1 AEPTPIP
8 EDDDPLDFPTEDPVE
23 DPIPS
28 TDPIVVTPPVTD
40 PIVLPP
46 VIDPL
51 VLPPVVVPPV
61 VVPVDPNAKLTIK
74 VSGRQ
79 LLVDGKAF
87 TIKGVC
93 YNPVP
98 KGAGELS
105 GTLFSN
111 PTAAHL
117 VALEQDFKLMQEAG
131 INTIRTYSV
140 IENAKVLAL
149 LNKYGLFVIV
159 PVMNV
164 HTTTDKEVKR
174 IVNLLKNHRSTL
186 MWQVGNEWNYNLLY
200 GGWDYAK
207 TAPLVKN
214 AGTIIKAT
222 DSSHPVMTNWG
233 EIPSKAIVDEF
244 SMFDIW
250 GLNIYR
256 SKSFDDSFSKWKA
269 VSTKPMFIGEYGAD
283 AFNALT
289 NREDTNSQGIAT
301 EALTKEIMANLSAT
315 SSDKAALGGTIFEW
329 NDEWWKDQKGTQATH
344 DNGGIAPGGGPYPDG
359 TFNEEWWGVVDIDR
373 NPRPAYNILK
383 ALWKN

>member
-1 AEPTPIP
+1 MQKHMSLLVMLGYFVSFSLSLTLGCKSAVRPSRVSFGAHAAAEAEPTPIP

-23 DPIPS
+23 YPIPS

-117 VALEQDFKLMQEAG
+117 VALEQDFKLM
-131 INTIRTYSV
+131 
-140 IENAKVLAL
+140 
-149 LNKYGLFVIV
+149 
-159 PVMNV
+159 
-164 HTTTDKEVKR
+164 
-174 IVNLLKNHRSTL
+174 
-186 MWQVGNEWNYNLLY
+186 
-200 GGWDYAK
+200 
-207 TAPLVKN
+207 
-214 AGTIIKAT
+214 
-222 DSSHPVMTNWG
+222 
-233 EIPSKAIVDEF
+233 
-244 SMFDIW
+244 
-250 GLNIYR
+250 
-256 SKSFDDSFSKWKA
+256 
-269 VSTKPMFIGEYGAD
+269 
-283 AFNALT
+283 
-289 NREDTNSQGIAT
+289 
-301 EALTKEIMANLSAT
+301 
-315 SSDKAALGGTIFEW
+315 
-329 NDEWWKDQKGTQATH
+329 
-344 DNGGIAPGGGPYPDG
+344 
-359 TFNEEWWGVVDIDR
+359 
-373 NPRPAYNILK
+373 
-383 ALWKN
+383 